1 MRIFEENGSSTLLS
15 SFCFSVMLN
24 IVNLCNIPSLLMHL
38 LYSCSC
44 APDQI
49 RSVEIS
55 KDYVKDNVFTQRKRL
70 KIC

>member
-15 SFCFSVMLN
+15 SFCFSVMLK
-24 IVNLCNIPSLLMHL
+24 IVNLCNIPSLLMYL
-38 LYSCSC
+38 LYSCSS

-49 RSVEIS
+49 RSAEIS
-55 KDYVKDNVFTQRKRL
+55 KDYVKDNVFTHRKRL

>member
-15 SFCFSVMLN
+15 SFCFSVMLK
-24 IVNLCNIPSLLMHL
+24 IVNLCNIPSLLMYL
-38 LYSCSC
+38 LYSSSS

-49 RSVEIS
+49 RSAEIS